1 MTTKVGV
8 ETYKVLEE
16 AKRVLI
22 KNNQGEWTIPA
33 GGLYPHQWLWDSC
46 FISIGLR
53 HISPQRAA
61 AELQLLLRGQWT
73 NGMMPHM
80 IFTPEHFKLDDSS
93 LWSSK
98 NIPGSPIGL
107 ATSGI
112 TQPPLLAEAT
122 QRVADLLPLR
132 ERKAFLLT
140 MVPAIIRYHEWL
152 YRERD
157 PEANGLVLLFHPWET
172 GLDNSPAWIEEL
184 RKVHTPHW
192 VKLMDLLAIDRW
204 FKWLRRDTLR
214 VPADQR
220 MKTSDLLRLYHAAMD
235 LRRRG
240 FDATRILRH
249 PRRHFIVESV
259 SFNSI
264 LIRNNQILAELAE
277 SIRLDL
283 PGWLIERFKLAAKG
297 LDVLCDPKTGVCYHR
312 NFDTKQIEEEPTI
325 SLFMPL
331 YAGTLSKKQAEQLV
345 RKLKDKDSFWLP
357 YPVPSAPKNSQYFS
371 EKRYW
376 QGPTW
381 LNTNWLIVDGLKR
394 YGYTEEA
401 RYIAEKS
408 IELVEKSGSY
418 EYFSPLDGKGYGAN
432 DFSWTAALA
441 IDFVKQ
447 LY

>member
-1 MTTKVGV
+1 MANDVGND
-8 ETYKVLEE
+8 TYKVLEE

-22 KNNQGEWTIPA
+22 KNNKGEWTIPA

-46 FISIGLR
+46 FIAIGLR
-53 HISPQRAA
+53 HISPERAA
-61 AELQLLLRGQWT
+61 AELLLLLRGQWS

-80 IFTPEHFKLDDSS
+80 IFTPEPFRIDDAR
-93 LWSSK
+93 LWNSK
-98 NIPGSPIGL
+98 SIPDSPRDV

-122 QRVADLLPLR
+122 QRVAELLPTNN
-132 ERKAFLLT
+132 RKAFLST

-184 RKVHTPHW
+184 RKVHTPPW
-192 VKLMDLLAIDRW
+192 IKLLDTLAIDRW
-204 FKWLRRDTLR
+204 FRWLRRDTLR

-235 LRRRG
+235 LRRRH
-240 FDATRILRH
+240 FDSAHILRH

-264 LIRNNQILAELAE
+264 LIRNNQILIELAD
-277 SIRLDL
+277 SLHLHI
-283 PGWLIERFKLAAKG
+283 PGWLKERFKLAEQAINM
-297 LDVLCDPKTGVCYHR
+297 LCDPKTGVCYHR
-312 NFDTKQIEEEPTI
+312 DYDTNHIEEEPTI

-331 YAGTLSKKQAEQLV
+331 YAGTLTKQQAQHLV
-345 RKLKDKDSFWLP
+345 GILKDKNRFGLP
-357 YPVPSAPKNSQYFS
+357 YPVPSVPKDSEFFS

-394 YGYTEEA
+394 YGFLDEA
-401 RYIAEKS
+401 RHISEKS
-408 IELVEKSGSY
+408 VEVVAKSGAH
-418 EYFSPLDGKGYGAN
+418 EYFSPLDGTGYGAA

-447 LY
+447 IY